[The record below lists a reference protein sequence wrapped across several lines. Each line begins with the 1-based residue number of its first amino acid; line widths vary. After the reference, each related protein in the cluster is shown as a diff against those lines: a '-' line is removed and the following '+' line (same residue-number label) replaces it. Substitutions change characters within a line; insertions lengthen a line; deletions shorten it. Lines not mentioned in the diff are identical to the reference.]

1 MLLDTHTFLW
11 FLNEDANLP
20 PVLKQQIENADAI
33 FVSIVSVWEVVSVQP
48 LDAYRLHLRFEDG
61 IEGVI
66 DVSEII
72 PFSGIF
78 SPLADLNYF
87 ATVQVNSEF
96 GTIVWDNGADLDPD
110 VLYSIVANQPIPD
123 YSREITGVAIFLPLP
138 ITVKFRNGSR
148 AHADSSIA
156 P

>member
-1 MLLDTHTFLW
+1 MLKD
-11 FLNEDANLP
+11 
-20 PVLKQQIENADAI
+20 
-33 FVSIVSVWEVVSVQP
+33 VVSVQP
-48 LDAYRLHLRFEDG
+48 LDAYRLHLCFEDG

-66 DVSEII
+66 DVSELI

-87 ATVQVNSEF
+87 ATVRVNPEF

-123 YSREITGVAIFLPLP
+123 YTQPVEANREYQ
-138 ITVKFRNGSR
+138 
-148 AHADSSIA
+148 
-156 P
+156 